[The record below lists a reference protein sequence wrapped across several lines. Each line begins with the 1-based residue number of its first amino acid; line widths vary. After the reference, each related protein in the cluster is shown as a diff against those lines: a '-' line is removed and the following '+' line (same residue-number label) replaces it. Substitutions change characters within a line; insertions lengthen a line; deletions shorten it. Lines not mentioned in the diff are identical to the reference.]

1 MGKLNDSLLS
11 GSSGRTGRLVV
22 ANVSGTEILRVRP
35 RKRTGQPSA
44 KQLLIQERMK
54 QCYDFILPYKAFASL
69 YFGYR
74 TGMRSS
80 YNQAITNLLNAF
92 KLDFVLNKITPEYS
106 EIMFAM
112 GALLAAVP
120 TGLASPAAGT
130 LKLDWYNNGG
140 GNPPR
145 ETDQLMLLYVAEG
158 ARSPVLMENM
168 AARADATVSVTVPP
182 NLIGKKVHAW
192 MAFRSQDLMEVSV
205 SSYIGTVTIT

>member
-1 MGKLNDSLLS
+1 
-11 GSSGRTGRLVV
+11 
-22 ANVSGTEILRVRP
+22 
-35 RKRTGQPSA
+35 
-44 KQLLIQERMK
+44 
-54 QCYDFILPYKAFASL
+54 
-69 YFGYR
+69 
-74 TGMRSS
+74 
-80 YNQAITNLLNAF
+80 
-92 KLDFVLNKITPEYS
+92 
-106 EIMFAM
+106 MFAM

-120 TGLASPAAGT
+120 TGLASPDAGT